1 MSLFFVVPIALVTV
15 AVVLLL
21 VNFSSIENSRR
32 LQTVRGRFGHHTTSP
47 GESELDNKKDC
58 NGKLYSELKAAYLEN
73 GYSVF
78 RSCSISPDVLNAA
91 SAYTGAITTGR
102 VGDAFITEDSVLQI
116 ATDPD
121 TMEFLGYINSR
132 GAFPFQTL
140 NFPVATQQPTH
151 SDVIHFDTL
160 PTRGLMTA
168 AWVALEDI
176 HPDSGP
182 LIYYPGSHKLGLWD
196 VDELG
201 VRLET
206 NSVTAG
212 DTTRSIYERKLQ
224 DAIDNLQL
232 QPAYGLLKKGETFVW
247 AASLLHG
254 GSKLNDPKLT
264 RRSQV
269 CLTSLFACFHFHF
282 CLIELTQTTDSGNSL
297 LPCWCKEVLG
307 PLEKY
312 FFVG

>member
-1 MSLFFVVPIALVTV
+1 MSFSYFVPIALVTV
-15 AVVLLL
+15 VVVLLL
-21 VNFSSIENSRR
+21 VNFSSFENGRR
-32 LQTVRGRFGHHTTSP
+32 LQTTTSNRGRGGYRTISP
-47 GESELDNKKDC
+47 DGSDLGNKKDC

-78 RSCSISPDVLNAA
+78 RSCSITPEVLNAA
-91 SAYTGAITTGR
+91 SAYTGSITTGR
-102 VGDAFITEDSVLQI
+102 VGDAFLKEDSVLQL

-121 TMEFLGYINSR
+121 TLEFLGYINNR

-182 LIYYPGSHKLGLWD
+182 LIYYPGSHKMGLWD

-201 VRLET
+201 IRLET
-206 NSVTAG
+206 NSVSAN
-212 DTTRSIYERKLQ
+212 DNTRLIYERRLQ
-224 DAIDNLQL
+224 ETIDRLQL
-232 QPAYGLLKKGETFVW
+232 QPAYGVLKKGESFVW
-247 AASLLHG
+247 ASSLLHG
-254 GSKLNDPKLT
+254 GSKLNNPKLT

-269 CLTSLFACFHFHF
+269 THQAYIFIF
-282 CLIELTQTTDSGNSL
+282 CWLSA
-297 LPCWCKEVLG
+297 PVL
-307 PLEKY
+307 
-312 FFVG
+312 